1 MQTRIQENFSLS
13 RTALK
18 FGLKSLELVAGDNI
32 LVPGYICDVALH
44 PIQKIGLNIFK
55 YPITD
60 SFLAD
65 WSVIERIVNKIEIKA
80 ILLVHYFGQP
90 QEIKSFKE
98 FCNKNNIF
106 LIEDNAHGYSGKFEN
121 KLLGTFGDIGIS
133 SPRKILG
140 LPNGGILYFK
150 SQNRKNIKDINQLK
164 LKKWVLINQTLKS
177 FLNYSPKLKGRL
189 KGLYSL
195 SINWSDPNLFHESAK
210 PDSKIDLKSLAFIKS
225 VDWNNISN
233 KRRIA
238 WDEWSNF
245 FLLNNLKT
253 VFPNVHPE
261 SCPWALPVYTANLK
275 ERNYWLKW
283 GSRNGINIF
292 PWPSLSRETIN
303 EDGPELE
310 RWKKLICIPLE
321 ILPKKKFYY

>member
-140 LPNGGILYFK
+140 LPSGGILYFK

-164 LKKWVLINQTLKS
+164 LKKWVLINQKLKS
-177 FLNYSPKLKGRL
+177 FLNYSPKLKGRI

-245 FLLNNLKT
+245 FLLNKSIIS
-253 VFPNVHPE
+253 F
-261 SCPWALPVYTANLK
+261 
-275 ERNYWLKW
+275 
-283 GSRNGINIF
+283 F
-292 PWPSLSRETIN
+292 
-303 EDGPELE
+303 
-310 RWKKLICIPLE
+310 
-321 ILPKKKFYY
+321 